1 VRGWVGS
8 VGGGEVSLQGKRFA
22 GWRYR
27 VVQQTVRHPDG
38 TTETVYGIHEFYTH
52 PDGESWTSDPVE
64 VAGCSVD
71 DLRVQLDRM
80 LTALEL
86 EVIVDD

>member
-1 VRGWVGS
+1 MT
-8 VGGGEVSLQGKRFA
+8 LQGKRFA

-27 VVQQTVRHPDG
+27 VVQQTVKNPDG
-38 TTETVYGIHEFYTH
+38 TTEVVYGIHEFYTL
-52 PDGESWTSDPVE
+52 PEGESWTSDPVE
-64 VAGCSVD
+64 VVGCSVD

-80 LTALEL
+80 LIALEL